1 MLNMIDL
8 FLLYC
13 DNQAALH
20 IAANPVFHE
29 RSKHIEADCHVV
41 RNRILDGTLK
51 TFYVSTKNQLAD
63 VFTKALGVENYLR
76 LITRLGVINIFAHV
90 VEYPSPPKSSQK
102 ARAVLLR
109 GSVKIA
115 GHTAG
120 YSAGQS
126 SMKSSMRQDT
136 SVMAS
141 AVVAEVKSIN
151 QATGVIGSAAL
162 ADRQCRDQATQDAS
176 MSDQSGTE
184 VWEAIEAVP
193 HHEFFIQE
201 R

>member
-1 MLNMIDL
+1 
-8 FLLYC
+8 
-13 DNQAALH
+13 
-20 IAANPVFHE
+20 
-29 RSKHIEADCHVV
+29 
-41 RNRILDGTLK
+41 
-51 TFYVSTKNQLAD
+51 
-63 VFTKALGVENYLR
+63 
-76 LITRLGVINIFAHV
+76 
-90 VEYPSPPKSSQK
+90 
-102 ARAVLLR
+102 
-109 GSVKIA
+109 
-115 GHTAG
+115 
-120 YSAGQS
+120 
-126 SMKSSMRQDT
+126 MKSSMRQDT

-151 QATGVIGSAAL
+151 QDTGVIGSAAL